1 MVDVRGTLYQRPS
14 TGGHLSDPDTL
25 DAAVKDATDFINQS
39 KRPVILAGVE
49 IHRFGYRN
57 KLIRL
62 IEEKRIPVVTTLL
75 GKSVIPESHPL
86 YLGIYE
92 GAMGHEEVRR
102 FVEDSD
108 CVIILGAFMT
118 DVNLGI
124 YTANLDRARSIY
136 ATSEKITVRYHSY
149 EEVMFD
155 DFIDGIS
162 SSKLRKRRKPNFGVG
177 TSRPETVRF

>member
-1 MVDVRGTLYQRPS
+1 M
-14 TGGHLSDPDTL
+14 
-25 DAAVKDATDFINQS
+25 
-39 KRPVILAGVE
+39 ILAGVE
-49 IHRFGYRN
+49 IHRFGYQN

-62 IEEKRIPVVTTLL
+62 MEEKRIPAVTTLL

-92 GAMGHEEVRR
+92 GAMGREEVRR

-155 DFIDGIS
+155 DFIHGI
-162 SSKLRKRRKPNFGVG
+162 KFVETPKTEETEFGVG
-177 TSRPETVRF
+177 TPRPETVRF